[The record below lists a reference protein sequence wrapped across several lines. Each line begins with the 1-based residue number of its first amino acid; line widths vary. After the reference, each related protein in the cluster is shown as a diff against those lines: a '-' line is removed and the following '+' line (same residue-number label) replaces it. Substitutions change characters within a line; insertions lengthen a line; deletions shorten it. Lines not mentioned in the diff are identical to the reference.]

1 MHLQFT
7 MGESKKD
14 PLDIAYEQ
22 LLERVENFEPRRPFD
37 SAEVEMCRRTT
48 AFNMKAA
55 YGQAWD
61 SREDIERADAE
72 ENPAPAPTTTAGAR
86 SLIRHHLFADYVEE
100 PGPKTKLQL
109 NIPTGTAQLLEI
121 WAKRED
127 RPVSSCLMEAA
138 LRGLSAM
145 KADGHI
151 PAAVLEENEWHI
163 RMNQVHEDMRTHLG
177 ESFFNSFE
185 D

>member
-1 MHLQFT
+1 
-7 MGESKKD
+7 MGESKTD

-22 LLERVENFEPRRPFD
+22 LLKRIENFEPRRAFD

-48 AFNMKAA
+48 ANNLKCA
-55 YGQAWD
+55 YGQAV
-61 SREDIERADAE
+61 STAEVMDASDPE
-72 ENPAPAPTTTAGAR
+72 PEPMTTSDGR
-86 SLIRHHLFADYVEE
+86 SLMRHHLFDAYVDE
-100 PGPKTKLQL
+100 PGPKTKIQL

-151 PAAVLEENEWHI
+151 PAAVLAENEWHI
-163 RMNQVHEDMRTHLG
+163 RMGQIHEDMRIALD
-177 ESFFNSFE
+177 ESIFHPYE

>member
-1 MHLQFT
+1 

-14 PLDIAYEQ
+14 PLELAYEQ
-22 LLERVENFEPRRPFD
+22 LLEKLETYKPLRQHFD
-37 SAEVEMCRRTT
+37 PSEVEFCRGIT
-48 AFNMKAA
+48 ARNLKSS
-55 YGQAWD
+55 YSQACW
-61 SREDIERADAE
+61 DAE
-72 ENPAPAPTTTAGAR
+72 EKKGVAWEEGEELSPMTTKGAR
-86 SLIRHHLFADYVEE
+86 SLIRFHLNAPYAEE
-100 PGPKTKLQL
+100 PGPKTKIQL

-151 PAAVLEENEWHI
+151 PAAVLAENEWHI
-163 RMNQVHEDMRTHLG
+163 RLAQIHEDIRNAMGDSLADQLQD
-177 ESFFNSFE
+177 ES
-185 D
+185 